1 MTKDDEMITINRDIL
16 KADEEAIKMFE
27 RHDFSKDS
35 IGIINNL
42 SKSKFT
48 IKPMSVD
55 DLTGAIPYMSIDV
68 ATGLVEKNLK
78 CLTKLYKEELKKLN
92 ARRDLIVM
100 TETQKDELAR
110 KLAANEFERVSK
122 EINYVVNDIAV
133 LNQAYLTFS
142 FLHVNKTK
150 KVE

>member
-1 MTKDDEMITINRDIL
+1 MKRKDDEMITINKDIL
-16 KADEEAIKMFE
+16 KADEEFLAMYK
-27 RHDFSKDS
+27 RHNFSED
-35 IGIINNL
+35 IVGIISNL
-42 SKSKFT
+42 KQTT
-48 IKPMSVD
+48 ID
-55 DLTGAIPYMSIDV
+55 DLSRAIPHMDIET
-68 ATGLVEKNLK
+68 ATYLVEKDLK
-78 CLTKLYKEELKKLN
+78 ILTKLYKEELKKLN

-122 EINYVVNDIAV
+122 EINYMVNDIAV
-133 LNQAYLTFS
+133 LNQAYLTLS

>member
-16 KADEEAIKMFE
+16 KADEEALKAFE
-27 RHDFSKDS
+27 QHDFSKDS

-42 SKSKFT
+42 SKSKFI

-133 LNQAYLTFS
+133 LNQAYLTLS